1 MSDTTPEAP
10 AVAPPKA
17 AAPKPVAPTARAA
30 APKSVA
36 PGAPGHSPQAP
47 FTLAIDIGG
56 TGLKASVLDATGAMV
71 ADRVAVKTTYPC
83 PPSRMLDDLAALVA
97 PLPPADRV
105 SAGFPGMV
113 RNGVVLSAPHFVT
126 QHGPGTTVDPALVKQ
141 WSAFDLAGALTK
153 RLRKPTRVANDADIQ
168 GAAVV
173 AGKGLELVI
182 TLGTGV
188 GTAFFYDG
196 RLLPHLEFA
205 HHPFL
210 KGDTYNEQLGDAAR
224 KDVGNQRWNKRVRK
238 AVATFR
244 ALCFFDH
251 CYIGGGNAKKI
262 HGSLGADVSMVD
274 NTAGILGGIRLW
286 DESHIAV

>member
-1 MSDTTPEAP
+1 MTDAPTPSSPAP
-10 AVAPPKA
+10 VSATSPAAVPA
-17 AAPKPVAPTARAA
+17 AAP
-30 APKSVA
+30 
-36 PGAPGHSPQAP
+36 APGHTPQAP

-83 PPSRMLDDLAALVA
+83 SPSQMVGDLVALVA

-113 RNGVVLSAPHFVT
+113 RNGVILSAPHFVT
-126 QHGPGTTVDPALVKQ
+126 EHGPGTTIDAALVQQ
-141 WSAFDLAGALTK
+141 WARFDLAGALSA
-153 RLRKPTRVANDADIQ
+153 RLGKPTRVANDADVQ

-173 AGKGLELVI
+173 EGKGLELVV

-188 GTAFFYDG
+188 GTAIFYDG
-196 RLLPHLEFA
+196 HLMPHLEFA

-210 KGDTYNEQLGDAAR
+210 KGDSYNEQLGDAAR

-238 AVATFR
+238 AVVILR
-244 ALCFFDH
+244 ELCFFDH

-262 HGSLGADVSMVD
+262 HGSLGSDVSLVD
-274 NTAGILGGIRLW
+274 NSAGILGGIRLW